1 MATEMNTCRRE
12 LEIEIP
18 VEVVERETQ
27 RVTREFARVARLPGF
42 RPGKAPAQLVRRRF
56 WEDIKGEVLHSLIP
70 TSLENA
76 FQERNLAPV
85 GSPTIAELEFEPQKP
100 LRFKAS
106 FEVLPEITLGE
117 YKGLEVEAAR
127 VELTEEDLERELEGL
142 RERAATYEPVEGR
155 PAEDG
160 DTVVASLVGVVAQP
174 KERREP
180 LVLDEVFVHLGA
192 EATLGAFTKGLRGA
206 TEGEERKFSVPY
218 PEDYSQADL
227 AGRTVEF
234 TARVKG
240 VKRKKLPALDDEFA
254 RQVSKEK
261 TLEDLKTHLRQRL
274 EAARTQREQDLTRQ
288 RLLDALLARHDFPVP
303 EALVERQMDARLE
316 RHVRALMAQ
325 GIDPRAVDVDWRRA
339 RRAGREA
346 AVRETRLALLLDRI
360 AAAEKIEPS
369 EEELNR
375 EIERLAR
382 ERNETPEAARARLT
396 KEGGLDS
403 INSGVRSEKVI
414 EVLRSHARLQAPSRD

>member
-1 MATEMNTCRRE
+1 MATEANTCRRE

-18 VEVVERETQ
+18 AEEVERETQ
-27 RVTREFARVARLPGF
+27 RVTHEFARLARLPGF

-76 FQERNLAPV
+76 FRERNLAPV
-85 GSPTIAELEFEPQKP
+85 GSPAIAELEFEPAKP
-100 LRFKAS
+100 LRFKAN
-106 FEVLPEITLGE
+106 FEVLPEIILGE
-117 YKGLEVEAAR
+117 YKGLEVEPAR
-127 VELTEEDLERELEGL
+127 VELTEADLERELEAL
-142 RERAATYEPVEGR
+142 RERAATYEPVEER
-155 PAEDG
+155 PAENG
-160 DTVVASLVGVVAQP
+160 DTVVASLVGVVTRP

-192 EATLGAFTKGLRGA
+192 EATLEAFSEGLRGV
-206 TEGEERKFSVPY
+206 TEGIEKKFSVTY
-218 PEDYSQADL
+218 PEDYTQADL

-240 VKRKKLPALDDEFA
+240 VRRKKLPALDDEFA

-261 TLEDLKTHLRQRL
+261 TLKDLKTHLRQQL
-274 EAARTQREQDLTRQ
+274 EAARAQREQDLTRQ

-325 GIDPRAVDVDWRRA
+325 GIDPRAVDVDWRQA

-346 AVRETRLALLLDRI
+346 AVRETRLALLLARI

-369 EEELNR
+369 EEELKR

-382 ERNETPEAARARLT
+382 QHNETPEAARARLT
-396 KEGGLDS
+396 KEGKLDS
-403 INSGVRSEKVI
+403 ITSGVRSEKAI
-414 EVLRSHARLQAPSRD
+414 KFLRSHARLQAPSRD